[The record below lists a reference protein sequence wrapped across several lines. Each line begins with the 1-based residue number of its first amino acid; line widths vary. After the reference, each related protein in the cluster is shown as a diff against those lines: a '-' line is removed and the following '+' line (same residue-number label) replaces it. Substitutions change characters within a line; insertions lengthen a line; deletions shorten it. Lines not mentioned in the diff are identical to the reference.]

1 MTSTTQPLEARIA
14 AFLETGKVRHRADKR
29 GPAKTPTWTNALRR
43 TRAALKRGETLA
55 GNTQLITYAQI
66 AVGEASSTLSIDP
79 GIAQRFGETR
89 KELWNALYDL
99 EQAAP
104 LRAQAK

>member
-1 MTSTTQPLEARIA
+1 MTDTTQTLEARIA

-55 GNTQLITYAQI
+55 GNTQLIVYAQI
-66 AVGEASSTLSIDP
+66 AVGEASSTLSSDP
-79 GIAQRFGETR
+79 GIAQGFGETR
-89 KELWNALYDL
+89 KQLWDALFEL
-99 EQAAP
+99 EQDAP
-104 LRAQAK
+104 LRTLAK

>member
-1 MTSTTQPLEARIA
+1 MTNTTQTIEQRIT
-14 AFLETGKVRHRADKR
+14 AFLEPGSVRHRIDKR

-66 AVGEASSTLSIDP
+66 AVGEASSVLSSDP
-79 GIAQRFGETR
+79 AIGQRFGETR
-89 KELWNALYDL
+89 KELWDALYDL
-99 EQAAP
+99 EQDAP
-104 LRAQAK
+104 LRTLAK